1 MTERALR
8 ELLQAFRRGEVT
20 LEQVLARLHHLPYE
34 DLGFAKL
41 DHHRH
46 LRQGFPEVVFGQG
59 KTPEQIAEIVSRIVE
74 RSSVALVTRT
84 NETAYAAVRRIAPE
98 AIYHPQARMITIRR
112 GDPPEPYGLIAVV
125 SAGTADI
132 PVAEE
137 AAVTA
142 ETLGNRVVRFYD
154 VGVAGL
160 HRLLSVYEHLAAARV
175 IVCVAGMEGALP
187 SVVGGLVG
195 APVIAV
201 PTSVGYGVGQGG
213 IAALLGMLNSCAA
226 NVVVVNIDNG
236 FGAGFVASLI
246 NQLSRKTP

>member
-1 MTERALR
+1 VNERALR
-8 ELLQAFRRGEVT
+8 ELLLAFQRGEVT
-20 LEQVLARLHHLPYE
+20 LEDVLARLRHLPYE

-59 KTPEQIAEIVSRIVE
+59 KTPEQIAAIVARLLE
-74 RSSVALVTRT
+74 RSPVALVTRT
-84 NETAYAAVRRIAPE
+84 DEAAHAAVRRIAPE
-98 AIYHPQARMITIRR
+98 AVYHPQARMITIRR
-112 GDPPEPYGLIAVV
+112 GEPPEPEGLIAVV

-142 ETLGNRVVRFYD
+142 ETLGNRVERFYD

-160 HRLLSVYEHLAAARV
+160 HRLLSFFERLQAARV

-195 APVIAV
+195 VPVIAV

-213 IAALLGMLNSCAA
+213 VAALLGMLNSCSA

-246 NQLSRKTP
+246 NRPTSH